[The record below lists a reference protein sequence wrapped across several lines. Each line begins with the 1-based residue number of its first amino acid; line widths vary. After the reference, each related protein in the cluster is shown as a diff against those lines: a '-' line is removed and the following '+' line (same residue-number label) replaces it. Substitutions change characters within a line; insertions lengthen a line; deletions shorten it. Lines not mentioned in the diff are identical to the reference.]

1 MRHRT
6 CIAGVVIAKMNRM
19 QRNSAELAGE
29 EYDVLV
35 IGAGAFGAAAARDAA
50 LRGLR
55 TALIERTDFG
65 GATSAECFKMVHGGI
80 RYLQH
85 ADVARLRASSHERSA
100 FLRIAPHLVQ
110 PLPIAI
116 PTYGHGRRG
125 RAFLAAGATAYDLLT
140 LDRNSGIRDR
150 QRQIRRSRTLSRSRL
165 LELFPHLRSPDLNGA
180 VVFEDGQ
187 MHNPARL
194 VLAFVSSAVDAGAS
208 ACNYIE
214 ATKFLW
220 RGSSVCG
227 VRAHDRLSGEEF
239 DVRARLT
246 LNAAGPWADYLQNDP
261 QHFGAWRRLPYSR
274 DAYFIVDRAPTSG
287 YGVAV
292 QGLSRDKD
300 AVLGRSTRHLFAV
313 PWRDKTLVGVWHTL
327 FPEFPDGAQ
336 VRPDEIETWIDEL
349 NSVYPA
355 LQLSPSEVS
364 FANCGLVPFG
374 ETATETEL
382 SFGKESRLV
391 DHRAAHGVA
400 GLVSLVGIRFTTA
413 RADAARALDL
423 LLRQLPK
430 PPLSVDTARLP
441 LAGGDIADFA
451 AFESQA
457 LRNKPA
463 GVNADSL
470 RALLRNHGTRYAQV
484 LRSQDSGAD
493 SGARIPDTTT
503 LLVEIRHAME
513 HEMAMKLE
521 DVVMRRTELAAGS
534 HPGRRALEA
543 AAMEMG
549 RHLQWSDNRMREE
562 LSATERTLARHLAR
576 VTSASSTAAPDVARA
591 GHGAMLATSRG
602 SAVARTLEAGRI

>member
-1 MRHRT
+1 
-6 CIAGVVIAKMNRM
+6 M
-19 QRNSAELAGE
+19 QRNPAQLATRD
-29 EYDVLV
+29 YDVLI

-55 TALIERTDFG
+55 TALIERSDFG

-85 ADVARLRASSHERSA
+85 ADVPRLRASSHERSA
-100 FLRIAPHLVQ
+100 LLRIAPHLVR

-116 PTYGHGRRG
+116 PTYGYGRRG
-125 RAFLAAGATAYDLLT
+125 RALLAAGACAYDLLT
-140 LDRNSGIRDR
+140 LDRNSGIGDR
-150 QRQIRRSRTLSRSRL
+150 QRQIRRSRVLSRARL
-165 LELFPHLRSPDLNGA
+165 LELFPHLRAADLSGA

-187 MHNPARL
+187 MYNPARL
-194 VLAFVSSAVDAGAS
+194 VFAFVSTAVDAGAT
-208 ACNYIE
+208 ACNYVE

-220 RGSSVCG
+220 RGSAVCG
-227 VRAHDRLSGEEF
+227 VRARDRLSGEEF

-261 QHFGAWRRLPYSR
+261 QRFGTWRRQPFSR
-274 DAYFIVDRAPTSG
+274 DAYFIVDRAPTSE

-300 AVLGRSTRHLFAV
+300 AVLGRATRHLFAV
-313 PWRDKTLVGVWHTL
+313 PWRDKTLLGVWHRL
-327 FPEFPDGAQ
+327 FPEYPDAAQ
-336 VRPDEIETWIDEL
+336 VQPDELETWIAEL

-355 LQLSPSEVS
+355 LQLSPAEVS
-364 FANCGLVPFG
+364 FAHCGLVPFG

-413 RADAARALDL
+413 RADAARALEML
-423 LLRQLPK
+423 LKQLPHA
-430 PPLSVDTARLP
+430 PPDAGTARLP

-451 AFESQA
+451 AFEAQA
-457 LRNKPA
+457 VRTRPA
-463 GVNADSL
+463 GVNPASM

-484 LRSQDSGAD
+484 FRAPHAHRDSDVGA
-493 SGARIPDTTT
+493 GIAGTTT
-503 LLVEIRHAME
+503 LLAEIRYATE
-513 HEMAMKLE
+513 HEMAVKLE

-543 AAMEMG
+543 AAMEMAK
-549 RHLQWSDNRMREE
+549 HLQWSDSRVREE
-562 LSATERTLARHLAR
+562 LSATERTLSRHMAR
-576 VTSASSTAAPDVARA
+576 VTSASTAPATERA
-591 GHGAMLATSRG
+591 HAMNGSMLANSAA
-602 SAVARTLEAGRI
+602 SAVARAEAGRM

>member
-1 MRHRT
+1 
-6 CIAGVVIAKMNRM
+6 MNRM

-85 ADVARLRASSHERSA
+85 ADVSRLRASSHERSA
-100 FLRIAPHLVQ
+100 FLRMAPHLVQ

-194 VLAFVSSAVDAGAS
+194 VLAFVSSAVDAGAR

-227 VRAHDRLSGEEF
+227 VRARDRVSGEEF

-274 DAYFIVDRAPTSG
+274 DACFIVDRAPTSE

-327 FPEFPDGAQ
+327 FPEFPDGAH

-430 PPLSVDTARLP
+430 PPPSIDTARLP
-441 LAGGDIADFA
+441 LTGGDIADFA

-484 LRSQDSGAD
+484 LRSHDSGAD
-493 SGARIPDTTT
+493 SGAHIPGTAT
-503 LLVEIRHAME
+503 LLAEIRHAME

-543 AAMEMG
+543 TAMEMG

-576 VTSASSTAAPDVARA
+576 VTSATAAAASDAA
-591 GHGAMLATSRG
+591 HTAHGAMLANSRG
-602 SAVARTLEAGRI
+602 SAGARALEAGRI